1 MTAWLIIAL
10 LFALFLAGVPIT
22 FSLGIASVVGLLMMD
37 VPLVVIAQR
46 LWTAVDTF
54 TLVAVPLFI
63 LAGDLMSRGGISRRL
78 VDFAQALVGH
88 LTSGLAMV
96 AVIACMFFA
105 AVSGSAIA
113 DAAAIGGLLIP
124 TMIANRYHPAFTAS
138 LISAAGTI
146 GPIIPPSIPMVL
158 YGSMTNTSIAM
169 LFAGGLIPGVLMGV
183 TLMIY
188 AYYVG
193 RKRGYKGREHHASAA
208 EIFRGFM
215 NALLAMLMPAI
226 IIGGIISGIFT
237 PTESGVVAVAYALIL
252 GIFVY
257 REIAWRDLLPIFND
271 SALLTGKILFILGTA
286 SIFSWILTVQGVPQ
300 QVAAAVTEMKLGW
313 VGTLLLINVI
323 LLVVGT
329 FIDTISALLIFT
341 PILLP
346 LAVAVGVDPIHFGI
360 IISVNLT
367 IGMVT
372 PPVGVVLFVT
382 TAIAKLS
389 IREMMGDLVPMI
401 GLLVGVLALVT
412 YWPDVVM
419 FVPNLLK

>member
-1 MTAWLIIAL
+1 MTAWLMIVL
-10 LFALFLAGVPIT
+10 LFGLFLLGVPIT
-22 FSLGIASVVGLLMMD
+22 FSLGAASVVGLLLMD
-37 VPLVVIAQR
+37 VPLMVIAQR

-78 VDFAQALVGH
+78 VDFSQALVGH

-96 AVIACMFFA
+96 AVVACMFFA
-105 AVSGSAIA
+105 AVSGSAVA

-124 TMIANRYHPAFTAS
+124 TMIANRYHPAFSAS

-158 YGSMTNTSIAM
+158 YGAMTNTSIAM
-169 LFAGGLIPGVLMGV
+169 LFAGGFVPGILMGV
-183 TLMIY
+183 SLMVY
-188 AYYVG
+188 CYYVG
-193 RKRGYKGREHHASAA
+193 KQRGYKGREHRAPVS
-208 EIFRGFM
+208 EVFRGFM
-215 NALLAMLMPAI
+215 NALLAMLMPGI
-226 IIGGIISGIFT
+226 IIGGIISGVFT
-237 PTESGVVAVAYALIL
+237 PTESGVVAVVYALLL
-252 GIFVY
+252 GLFVY
-257 REIAWRDLLPIFND
+257 RELAWRDILPIFHQ

-286 SIFSWILTVQGVPQ
+286 SIFSWILTVQGIPQ
-300 QVAAAVTEMKLGW
+300 QVADAVTGMKLGW
-313 VGTLLLINVI
+313 VGTLLLINLI

-346 LAVAVGVDPIHFGI
+346 LAIAVGVDPIHFGI
-360 IISVNLT
+360 IIAVNLT
-367 IGMVT
+367 IGMIT

-389 IREMMGDLVPMI
+389 IREMMRDLTPMI
-401 GLLVGVLALVT
+401 AILVAVLALVT
-412 YWPDVVM
+412 FWPGMVM
-419 FVPNLLK
+419 FIPNLLR

>member
-193 RKRGYKGREHHASAA
+193 RKRGYKGRERHASAA